1 MHTSAAPEDYRFIFA
16 DDQLLVVDKPTR
28 MLSQPGVGADKK
40 DSLITRLNLEYPTAR
55 IVHRLDWETSG
66 LMVIAL
72 NAASHRALSIQ
83 FQERQTAKT
92 YIAVVHGHLAESSGS
107 VDAPLAADWNDKPRQ
122 IITPEGRPSLTHWRC
137 LGFETGFEGNTSR
150 VELKPI
156 TGRSHQLRVHMLHL
170 GHPMLGDGLYAPPAV
185 MAAAPRLLLHAA
197 ELGFTHPGSGERMLH
212 RSEVPF

>member
-1 MHTSAAPEDYRFIFA
+1 LISHDCPLFDYRIVHA
-16 DDQLLVVDKPTR
+16 DDELLVVDKPTR

-40 DSLITRLNLEYPTAR
+40 DSLITRLNLEYPSAR

-83 FQERQTAKT
+83 FQERQTEKT

-137 LGFETGFEGNTSR
+137 LGFEGNTSR
-150 VELKPI
+150 AELKPV

-170 GHPMLGDGLYAPPAV
+170 GHPMLGDGLYAPPDV
-185 MAAAPRLLLHAA
+185 LAAAPRLLLHAA
-197 ELGFTHPGSGERMLH
+197 ELVFTHPGSGERMLH

>member
-1 MHTSAAPEDYRFIFA
+1 MPQDSASSDYRIVHA
-16 DDQLLVVDKPTR
+16 DDELLVVDKPTR

-83 FQERQTAKT
+83 FQERQTEKT
-92 YIAVVHGHLAESSGS
+92 YIAVVHGHLAELSGS

-137 LGFETGFEGNTSR
+137 LGFEHDTSR
-150 VELKPI
+150 VELKPV

-170 GHPMLGDGLYAPPAV
+170 GHPMLGDGLYAPPHV
-185 MAAAPRLLLHAA
+185 LAAAPRLLLHAA
-197 ELGFTHPGSGERMLH
+197 ELVFTHPGSGKRMLH

>member
-1 MHTSAAPEDYRFIFA
+1 MPQDSASSDYRIVYA
-16 DDQLLVVDKPTR
+16 DDELLVVDKPTR

-40 DSLITRLNLEYPTAR
+40 DSLITRLNLVYPTAR

-83 FQERQTAKT
+83 FQERQTEKT
-92 YIAVVHGHLAESSGS
+92 YIAVVQGHLAESSGS

-122 IITPEGRPSLTHWRC
+122 IVTPDGRPSLTHWRC
-137 LGFETGFEGNTSR
+137 LGFECEASR

-156 TGRSHQLRVHMLHL
+156 TGRSHQLRVHMLHI
-170 GHPMLGDGLYAPPAV
+170 GHPMLGDGLYAPPDV
-185 MAAAPRLLLHAA
+185 LAAAPRLLLHAA
-197 ELGFTHPGSGERMLH
+197 ELGFTHPVSGERMLH
-212 RSEVPF
+212 CSTVPF

>member
-1 MHTSAAPEDYRFIFA
+1 MISHDCPLFDYRIVHA
-16 DDQLLVVDKPTR
+16 DDELLVVDKPTR

-83 FQERQTAKT
+83 FQERQTEKT

-137 LGFETGFEGNTSR
+137 LGFEGNTSR
-150 VELKPI
+150 VELKPV

-170 GHPMLGDGLYAPPAV
+170 GHPMLGDGLYAPPDV
-185 MAAAPRLLLHAA
+185 LAAAPRLLLHAA
-197 ELGFTHPGSGERMLH
+197 ELVFTHPGSGERMLH
-212 RSEVPF
+212 RSAVPF